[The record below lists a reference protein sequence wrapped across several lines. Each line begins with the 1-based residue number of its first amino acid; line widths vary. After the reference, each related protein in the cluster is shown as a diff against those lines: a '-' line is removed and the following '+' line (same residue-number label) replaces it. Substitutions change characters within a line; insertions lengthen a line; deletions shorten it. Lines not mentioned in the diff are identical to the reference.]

1 MPKRSF
7 DWDSQDNGICLS
19 RTTVYEPQLKN
30 KISERVLLNSS
41 SCDRVK
47 QEQKKIQEKTLNK
60 LFDAQKQKN
69 GQFFT
74 TISKEFS

>member
-7 DWDSQDNGICLS
+7 DWDSKDNGICLS
-19 RTTVYEPQLKN
+19 RATVYEPQLKN

-60 LFDAQKQKN
+60 LFDAQKHKN
-69 GQFFT
+69 GKIF
-74 TISKEFS
+74 E